1 MGQLFRIL
9 FRHIPFLRPILRPLM
24 RILVGMLAIPLFRLF
39 LKRVVRLQE
48 LDEELE
54 KDLEQWFRASLVL
67 LASTANMESSLFG
80 WVDDL
85 VLWFQSGNLEAVAG
99 TVSAEAADPGV
110 TLNNPVLLGF
120 RILLAIGVIEAMP
133 DQELFSVIH
142 PGPPKLTWS
151 RKRPLRPQIREQ
163 IWPFCRGVVC
173 QHLSRSSP
181 VFAILAAIFP
191 GTVGWFCFTVA
202 IIQYLIIGLVTSRDK
217 ALDVLSEFD
226 RQVALRRRELV
237 EEFDLDKPAGDKSA
251 EGNAE
256 SQPASGTAATAG
268 AVNGPAADP
277 LDAESPAAIV
287 AKQSKAGYES
297 KEEMR

>member
-1 MGQLFRIL
+1 MGQLFRML
-9 FRHIPFLRPILRPLM
+9 VRPFLRPILRPLM
-24 RILVGMLAIPLFRLF
+24 RLMVGMLAIPVFRLF

-48 LDEELE
+48 LDQELE

-85 VLWFQSGNLEAVAG
+85 IVWFQSGNLDAVAG
-99 TVSAEAADPGV
+99 PLSAGAGDPGS

-120 RILLAIGVIEAMP
+120 RILLAIGVIAAMP
-133 DQELFSVIH
+133 DQELFAVIH

-151 RKRPLRPQIREQ
+151 RKRPLGLQIREQ
-163 IWPFCRGVVC
+163 LWPFCRGVLC

-181 VFAILAAIFP
+181 VFAILAAIFQ
-191 GTVGWFCFTVA
+191 GTVGWICYTVA

-226 RQVALRRRELV
+226 RQVAIRRRELV
-237 EEFDLDKPAGDKSA
+237 EEFELDKPSSDKAAAGNTAA
-251 EGNAE
+251 EA
-256 SQPASGTAATAG
+256 ASGTAAPSG
-268 AVNGPAADP
+268 AMDGSAAAP
-277 LDAESPAAIV
+277 LVVKSSGTIV
-287 AKQSKAGYES
+287 AKESDAGYVS
-297 KEEMR
+297 KKKLR